1 MKGAEILNTPG
12 YYYAF
17 SYWMSAFVIICIYH
31 DKPRQK
37 KHLAGDGATFVVLQT
52 FMYLTD
58 GVAKYLFIPSMLLI
72 ISVVLFY
79 VRMNCDFSLKETGY
93 YGATVLINAEFGA
106 SLCWQIYYNF
116 VSDIPKAYQ
125 AFWRIGEMT
134 FVYGLIYTAIYFME
148 RHLRKDIEE
157 LRITCRE
164 LLSVF
169 VIVLMVYSVSN
180 MSYVDPEW
188 LFSSAMSRDIFI
200 IRTLTD
206 FCGICLLYAYHI
218 QVRAMQ
224 MRFEMDTL
232 QNIMEMQYKSYQM
245 SQDNI
250 DMVNQKYHDLKHQI
264 TLLKAE
270 TETKKSMEYLEQ
282 MELEIKSYEAQN
294 KTGNKVL
301 DAVLTVKSMACQGK
315 GIELKCVVEGTLL
328 FFMDD
333 MDVSALFGNMLD
345 NAIESVEKLPD
356 ERMRLIRLYVVREK
370 QFLRI
375 CTENYCTEQIR
386 FKKGM
391 PVTTKKDKRL
401 HGFGM
406 KSIQSTVRKYDG
418 SVMTALDSNWFE
430 VKILIPIP

>member
-315 GIELKCVVEGTLL
+315 GIELKCVVEGALL

>member
-17 SYWMSAFVIICIYH
+17 SYWLSAFVIICIYH

-37 KHLAGDGATFVVLQT
+37 KHLAGDGASFVVLQA

-106 SLCWQIYYNF
+106 SLCWQVYYNF
-116 VSDIPKAYQ
+116 ASDIPKAYQ
-125 AFWRIGEMT
+125 AFWRIGELI
-134 FVYGLIYTAIYFME
+134 FVYGLVYTAIYFME
-148 RHLRKDIEE
+148 RRLRKDIEE

-180 MSYVDPEW
+180 MSYVDPKW

-206 FCGICLLYAYHI
+206 LCGLCLLYAYHI

-270 TETKKSMEYLEQ
+270 TETEKSMEYLER

-301 DAVLTVKSMACQGK
+301 DAVLTVKSMACQSK
-315 GIELKCVVEGTLL
+315 GIELKCVVEGALL

>member
-1 MKGAEILNTPG
+1 
-12 YYYAF
+12 
-17 SYWMSAFVIICIYH
+17 
-31 DKPRQK
+31 
-37 KHLAGDGATFVVLQT
+37 
-52 FMYLTD
+52 
-58 GVAKYLFIPSMLLI
+58 
-72 ISVVLFY
+72 
-79 VRMNCDFSLKETGY
+79 
-93 YGATVLINAEFGA
+93 
-106 SLCWQIYYNF
+106 
-116 VSDIPKAYQ
+116 
-125 AFWRIGEMT
+125 
-134 FVYGLIYTAIYFME
+134 
-148 RHLRKDIEE
+148 
-157 LRITCRE
+157 
-164 LLSVF
+164 
-169 VIVLMVYSVSN
+169 
-180 MSYVDPEW
+180 MSYVDTEW

-270 TETKKSMEYLEQ
+270 TETQKSVEYLEQ
-282 MELEIKSYEAQN
+282 MEREIKSYEVQN

-301 DAVLTVKSMACQGK
+301 DAVLTIKSMACQGK
-315 GIELKCVVEGTLL
+315 GIELKCVVEGDLL

-375 CTENYCTEQIR
+375 CTENYCTEQIQ

-418 SVMTALDSNWFE
+418 SVMAALNSNWFE

>member
-12 YYYAF
+12 YYYALA
-17 SYWMSAFVIICIYH
+17 YWISAFVIICIYH
-31 DKPRQK
+31 DKPRQI
-37 KHLAGDGATFVVLQT
+37 KHLAGDGAVFLILQV

-58 GVAKYLFIPSMLLI
+58 GVGKYLFIPSMLLI
-72 ISVVLFY
+72 ISLVLFY
-79 VRMNCDFSLKETGY
+79 VRLNCGFTLKETGY
-93 YGATVLINAEFGA
+93 YGAAVLINAEFGA
-106 SLCWQIYYNF
+106 SLCWQIYHNF
-116 VSDIPKAYQ
+116 ASDIPEDYQ
-125 AFWRIGEMT
+125 ACWCVGEMIL
-134 FVYGLIYTAIYFME
+134 VYGLIYAGIYFLE
-148 RHLRKDIEE
+148 QYLRKDIEE
-157 LRITCRE
+157 LRISGRE

-169 VIVLMVYSVSN
+169 VIVLMVYSVGN

-188 LFSSAMSRDIFI
+188 LFSSGMSRDIFI

-218 QVRAMQ
+218 QVHAMQ
-224 MRFEMDTL
+224 MRFEMDNL

-264 TLLKAE
+264 ALLKSEA
-270 TETKKSMEYLEQ
+270 ETKKSMEYLEQ
-282 MELEIKSYEAQN
+282 MEREIKSYEAQN

-301 DAVLTVKSMACQGK
+301 DALLTIQSMACQSK
-315 GIELKCVVEGTLL
+315 GIELKCVADGELL
-328 FFMDD
+328 FFIDD
-333 MDVSALFGNMLD
+333 MDVSSLFGNMLD
-345 NAIESVEKLPD
+345 NAIESVEKLP
-356 ERMRLIRLYVVREK
+356 EEQMRLIRLYVVREK

-375 CTENYCTEQIR
+375 CMENYCMEQVQ

-406 KSIQSTVRKYDG
+406 KSIQSTVKKYDG
-418 SVMTALDSNWFE
+418 SMMASLNSNWFE
-430 VKILIPIP
+430 VRILIPIP

>member
-17 SYWMSAFVIICIYH
+17 SYWLSAFVIICIYH

-37 KHLAGDGATFVVLQT
+37 KHLAGDGATFVVLQA

-106 SLCWQIYYNF
+106 SLCWQVYYNF
-116 VSDIPKAYQ
+116 ASDIPKAYQ
-125 AFWRIGEMT
+125 AFWRIGELI
-134 FVYGLIYTAIYFME
+134 FVYGLVYTAIYFME
-148 RHLRKDIEE
+148 RRLRKDIEE

-180 MSYVDPEW
+180 MSYVDPKW

-206 FCGICLLYAYHI
+206 LCGLCLLYAYHI

-270 TETKKSMEYLEQ
+270 TETERSMEYLER

-301 DAVLTVKSMACQGK
+301 DAVLTVKSMACQSK
-315 GIELKCVVEGTLL
+315 GIELKCVVEGALL

-406 KSIQSTVRKYDG
+406 KSIQSTVKKYDG

>member
-37 KHLAGDGATFVVLQT
+37 KHLAGDGATFVVLQA

-301 DAVLTVKSMACQGK
+301 DAVLTVKSMACQSK
-315 GIELKCVVEGTLL
+315 GIELKCVVEGALL

>member
-37 KHLAGDGATFVVLQT
+37 KHLAGDGATFVVLQA

-116 VSDIPKAYQ
+116 VSDIPKTYQ

-315 GIELKCVVEGTLL
+315 GIELKCVVEGALL

-406 KSIQSTVRKYDG
+406 KSIQSTVKKYDG

>member
-17 SYWMSAFVIICIYH
+17 SYWLSAFVIICIYH

-37 KHLAGDGATFVVLQT
+37 KHLAGDGATFVVLQA

-79 VRMNCDFSLKETGY
+79 VRMNCDFTLKETGY

-106 SLCWQIYYNF
+106 SLCWQVYYNF
-116 VSDIPKAYQ
+116 ASDIPKAYQ
-125 AFWRIGEMT
+125 AFWRIGELI
-134 FVYGLIYTAIYFME
+134 FVYGLVYTAIYFME
-148 RHLRKDIEE
+148 RRLRKDIEE

-180 MSYVDPEW
+180 MSYVDPKW

-206 FCGICLLYAYHI
+206 LCGLCLLYAYHI

-301 DAVLTVKSMACQGK
+301 DAVLTVKSMACQSK
-315 GIELKCVVEGTLL
+315 GIELKCVVEGALL

>member
-17 SYWMSAFVIICIYH
+17 SYWLSAFVIICIYH

-37 KHLAGDGATFVVLQT
+37 KHLAGDGATFVVLQA

-106 SLCWQIYYNF
+106 SLCWQVYYNF
-116 VSDIPKAYQ
+116 ASDIPKAYQ
-125 AFWRIGEMT
+125 AFWRIGELI
-134 FVYGLIYTAIYFME
+134 FVYGLVYTAIYFME
-148 RHLRKDIEE
+148 RRLRKDIEE

-180 MSYVDPEW
+180 MSYVDPKW

-206 FCGICLLYAYHI
+206 LCGLCLLYAYHI

-301 DAVLTVKSMACQGK
+301 DAVLTVKSMACQSK
-315 GIELKCVVEGTLL
+315 GIELKCVVEGALL

-345 NAIESVEKLPD
+345 NAIESVEKLTD
-356 ERMRLIRLYVVREK
+356 ERMRLIRLYVVQEK

>member
-17 SYWMSAFVIICIYH
+17 SYWLSAFVIICIYH

-37 KHLAGDGATFVVLQT
+37 KHLAGDGATFVVLQA

-116 VSDIPKAYQ
+116 ASDIPKAYQ
-125 AFWRIGEMT
+125 AFWRIGELI
-134 FVYGLIYTAIYFME
+134 FVYGLVYTAIYFME
-148 RHLRKDIEE
+148 RRLRKDIEE

-180 MSYVDPEW
+180 MSYVDPKW

-206 FCGICLLYAYHI
+206 LCGLCLLYAYHI

-301 DAVLTVKSMACQGK
+301 DAVLTVKSMACQSK
-315 GIELKCVVEGTLL
+315 GIELKCVVEGALL

-406 KSIQSTVRKYDG
+406 KSIQSTVKKYDG

>member
-17 SYWMSAFVIICIYH
+17 SYWLSAFVIICIYH

-37 KHLAGDGATFVVLQT
+37 KHLAGDGATFVVLQA

-106 SLCWQIYYNF
+106 SLCWQVYYNF
-116 VSDIPKAYQ
+116 ASDIPKAYQ
-125 AFWRIGEMT
+125 AFWRIGELI
-134 FVYGLIYTAIYFME
+134 FVYGLVYTAIYFME
-148 RHLRKDIEE
+148 RRLRKDIEE

-180 MSYVDPEW
+180 MSYVDPKW

-206 FCGICLLYAYHI
+206 LCGLCLLYAYHI

-270 TETKKSMEYLEQ
+270 TETEKSMEYLEQ

-301 DAVLTVKSMACQGK
+301 DAVLTVKSMACQSK
-315 GIELKCVVEGTLL
+315 GIELKCVVEGALL